1 MPYTKKH
8 KMNIRHKIV
17 QSASQAFR
25 ASGIK
30 AVSVPQI
37 MSGAGLTHGGFY
49 AHFDSKEQL
58 VAEACKSAM
67 EDTVTR
73 LGSVAEQASDEE
85 KLYAVIESYL
95 SAAHRDSSEQG
106 CIMPALAGEIARSS
120 EDIREVFTEEVSR
133 FLSFVS
139 GLAGQDE
146 DQSIALTA
154 TMVGSILLARSV
166 NDPELSDKILRA
178 CRADLKQRTADPVS

>member
-8 KMNIRHKIV
+8 KMNIRHKIL

-25 ASGIK
+25 ANGIK

-49 AHFDSKEQL
+49 AHFESKEQL

-67 EDTVTR
+67 EGTVTR
-73 LGSVAEQASDEE
+73 LGSIAEQASDEQ
-85 KLYAVIESYL
+85 KLNDVIESYL
-95 SAAHRDSSEQG
+95 SAAHCDSAEQG

-120 EDIREVFTEEVSR
+120 DDIRQVFTEEVSR

-146 DQSIALTA
+146 DKSIALTA

-166 NDPELSDKILRA
+166 NDSELSDKILSV
-178 CRADLKQRTADPVS
+178 CRTDLKQRTAGPVS

>member
-8 KMNIRHKIV
+8 KMNIRHKIL

-67 EDTVTR
+67 EDTVAR
-73 LGSVAEQASDEE
+73 LGSVAEQTADGQ
-85 KLYAVIESYL
+85 KLTAVIESYL
-95 SAAHRDSSEQG
+95 SATHRDSAEQG

-120 EDIREVFTEEVSR
+120 EDIREVFTDEVSR

-139 GLAGQDE
+139 GLAGQDK
-146 DQSIALTA
+146 DKSIALTA
-154 TMVGSILLARSV
+154 TMVGSILLSRSV
-166 NDPELSDKILRA
+166 NDPELSDKILSV
-178 CRADLKQRTADPVS
+178 CRADLKQRTAGPVS

>member
-1 MPYTKKH
+1 
-8 KMNIRHKIV
+8 MNIRHKIL
-17 QSASQAFR
+17 QSASQSFR

-67 EDTVTR
+67 EGTVER
-73 LGSVAEQASDEE
+73 LGSIAEQAADEQ
-85 KLYAVIESYL
+85 KLNAVIESYL

-106 CIMPALAGEIARSS
+106 CIMPALAGDIARSS

-146 DQSIALTA
+146 NKSITLTA

-166 NDPELSDKILRA
+166 NDPELSDKILSA
-178 CRADLKQRTADPVS
+178 CRADLKQRTAGPVS

>member
-8 KMNIRHKIV
+8 KMNIRHKIL

-67 EDTVTR
+67 EDTVAR
-73 LGSVAEQASDEE
+73 LGSVAEQTADGQ
-85 KLYAVIESYL
+85 KLTAVIESYL
-95 SAAHRDSSEQG
+95 SATHRDSAEQG

-120 EDIREVFTEEVSR
+120 EDIREVFTDEVSR

-139 GLAGQDE
+139 GLVGQDE
-146 DQSIALTA
+146 DKSIALTA
-154 TMVGSILLARSV
+154 TMVGSILLARSI
-166 NDPELSDKILRA
+166 NDPELSDKILSV
-178 CRADLKQRTADPVS
+178 CRADLKQRTAGPVS

>member
-25 ASGIK
+25 ANGIK

-67 EDTVTR
+67 ESTVTR
-73 LGSVAEQASDEE
+73 LGSVAEQASVEE
-85 KLYAVIESYL
+85 KLGAVIESYL
-95 SAAHRDSSEQG
+95 SAAHRDSAEQG

-120 EDIREVFTEEVSR
+120 DDIREVFTEEVSR

-139 GLAGQDE
+139 GLAGQGE
-146 DQSIALTA
+146 DKSIALTA

-166 NDPELSDKILRA
+166 NDPELSDKILSV
-178 CRADLKQRTADPVS
+178 CQADLKQRTASPVS

>member
-17 QSASQAFR
+17 HSASQAFR

-49 AHFDSKEQL
+49 AHFESKEQL

-67 EDTVTR
+67 EDTVAR
-73 LGSVAEQASDEE
+73 LGSVAEQTADGH
-85 KLYAVIESYL
+85 KLTAIIESYL

-120 EDIREVFTEEVSR
+120 DDIREVFTEEVSR
-133 FLSFVS
+133 FLAFIS
-139 GLAGQDE
+139 GIAGQDE
-146 DQSIALTA
+146 DKSIVLTA
-154 TMVGSILLARSV
+154 AMVGSILLARSV
-166 NDPELSDKILRA
+166 NDPELSDKILSV
-178 CRADLKQRTADPVS
+178 CRADLMQKTAGPVS

>member
-8 KMNIRHKIV
+8 KMNIRHKIL

-49 AHFDSKEQL
+49 AHFESKEQL

-67 EDTVTR
+67 EDTVAR
-73 LGSVAEQASDEE
+73 LGSVAEQTADGQ
-85 KLYAVIESYL
+85 KLTAVIESYL
-95 SAAHRDSSEQG
+95 SATHRDSAEQG

-120 EDIREVFTEEVSR
+120 EDIREVFTDEVSR

-139 GLAGQDE
+139 GLVGQDE
-146 DQSIALTA
+146 DKSIALTA
-154 TMVGSILLARSV
+154 TMVGSILLSRSV
-166 NDPELSDKILRA
+166 NDPELSNKILSV
-178 CRADLKQRTADPVS
+178 CRADLKQRTAGPVS